1 VKRLL
6 MSLGLLTILVGVC
19 AKAQDST
26 KSTSA
31 LSMMEPALVP
41 AYEVATIK
49 PSKPDEQ
56 GRGLNF
62 RGRHLVV
69 TNMTVE
75 DLITLAYN
83 IHPKQLTGG
92 PGWLT
97 VEHYDMD
104 ILTDHDDMPNLAWAR
119 GVARKLLADRFAL
132 KSHEET
138 KELSAYVLT
147 VSRTGPKL
155 TKSASDPGSP
165 PGLGGPPGMC
175 MVRNGSM
182 AEFTQILQGT
192 LDRPVLDQTG
202 LKDRYDFTLRW
213 APDESQYGGRFL
225 TQNNADNGTN
235 TDPLPSL
242 FTAMQ
247 EQIGLRLDAMKA
259 LVKMFV
265 VDSID
270 RPSAN

>member
-6 MSLGLLTILVGVC
+6 MSLGLLTILAGVC

-31 LSMMEPALVP
+31 PSTLEPAVVP
-41 AYEVATIK
+41 TYEVATIK
-49 PSKPDEQ
+49 LSKPDEQ

-69 TNMTVE
+69 TNMTVG
-75 DLITLAYN
+75 DLITLGYN

-92 PGWLT
+92 PGWLS

-104 ILTDHDDMPNLAWAR
+104 ILTDHDGPPSLAWAR
-119 GVARKLLADRFAL
+119 GVTRKLLADRFAL
-132 KSHEET
+132 QSHEET

-147 VSRTGPKL
+147 VSRTGPKV
-155 TKSASDPGSP
+155 TKSASDPDSP
-165 PGLGGPPGMC
+165 PGLGGPPGMYT
-175 MVRNGSM
+175 VRNGSM
-182 AEFTQILQGT
+182 AEFAEILQGT
-192 LDRPVLDQTG
+192 LDRPVLDETG

-247 EQIGLRLDAMKA
+247 EQIGLRLDAKKA
-259 LVKMFV
+259 PVKVFV
-265 VDSID
+265 VDGID